1 MRFRSSLLL
10 ACLAVATTACQS
22 GSPTAGD
29 HHHDADRR
37 AATETRLAAT
47 ADTRAA
53 VVETAFEGMDLPA
66 AVCVLVTPDGRTEF
80 VPMGLTDPDAPR
92 PVDPDSIFDIASMTK
107 VITTVAALQLVEQGR
122 VTLDEPLEPILPE
135 LRGIEIIAAD
145 GSRSAATRPITL
157 RDLLR
162 HTAGF
167 GYAFN
172 SPQIAAE
179 LEFDPATGWP
189 VHEVAAEG
197 EFDWGFE
204 VRPRR
209 VFESGTAWRYGR
221 NIGIAGKLVER
232 LSGRD
237 LDTYFRE
244 NIFEPLGMDRSG
256 FNPSPALLE
265 DRVRMHVRD
274 PGNGEPT
281 PASPFRA
288 DHLESFYGGGY
299 LYSTP
304 RDYARFLQC
313 LLAGGEL
320 DGARILAPAT
330 IDEMMTDQLPD
341 GIRVVME
348 PVPGGP
354 ATRRSFNNEF
364 DDGFGLGWA
373 IETGEADGLRPAG
386 VGYWSGAHNTYFTID
401 VERGVAILF
410 FSQMQPFDD
419 VAAYE
424 LYRTWEDE
432 VYRAVLADDAR
443 SRGDLARA
451 FRAEACGR

>member
-1 MRFRSSLLL
+1 MSTHHAPTLALTAILL
-10 ACLAVATTACQS
+10 TTAGCTNAPR
-22 GSPTAGD
+22 PTGEMLAED
-29 HHHDADRR
+29 SARR
-37 AATETRLAAT
+37 HATMAEAVEAT
-47 ADTRAA
+47 
-53 VVETAFEGMDLPA
+53 DLPG
-66 AVCVLVTPDGRTEF
+66 CVFAWVSADGRTGFESF
-80 VPMGLTDPDAPR
+80 GTLDPEDPR
-92 PVDPDSIFDIASMTK
+92 PVGPDSIFDIASMTK
-107 VITTVAALQLVEQGR
+107 AITTVAALQMVEQGR

-209 VFESGTAWRYGR
+209 VFESGTAWLYGR

-288 DHLESFYGGGY
+288 DRLESFYGGGY

-304 RDYARFLQC
+304 RDYARFLRC

-320 DGARILAPAT
+320 DGARILEPTT

-348 PVPGGP
+348 PVPGAP
-354 ATRRSFNNEF
+354 PSRRSFTNDF

-373 IETGEADGLRPAG
+373 IEQGDADGLRPEG

-401 VERGVAILF
+401 PDRGVAILF

-419 VAAYE
+419 AAAYE

-432 VYRAVLADDAR
+432 VYRAVLADD
-443 SRGDLARA
+443 D
-451 FRAEACGR
+451 

>member
-1 MRFRSSLLL
+1 MTSRILP
-10 ACLAVATTACQS
+10 AVALAGIGLATTLPGCHSS
-22 GSPTAGD
+22 GGERPVSSSVDASLAGTAEARSASLRRSFEASRVPTAV
-29 HHHDADRR
+29 
-37 AATETRLAAT
+37 
-47 ADTRAA
+47 A
-53 VVETAFEGMDLPA
+53 VVATR
-66 AVCVLVTPDGRTEF
+66 DGRTEF
-80 VPMGLTDPDAPR
+80 VEMGTLDPDDPR
-92 PVDPDSIFDIASMTK
+92 PVTADSIFDIASMTK
-107 VITTVAALQLVEQGR
+107 AITTVAALQMVEAGR
-122 VTLDEPLEPILPE
+122 IGLDDPLEPVLPE
-135 LRGIEIIAAD
+135 LREIEIIAED
-145 GSRSAATRPITL
+145 GSRSVATRAITL

-179 LEFDPATGWP
+179 LEFDPETGWP

-209 VFESGTAWRYGR
+209 VFESGTDWLYGR

-237 LDTYFRE
+237 LDTYFEE

-256 FNPSPALLE
+256 FNPSAALLE

-274 PGNGEPT
+274 PADGEPN

-288 DHLESFYGGGY
+288 DRLESFYGGGY

-304 RDYARFLQC
+304 RDYARFLRC

-320 DGARILAPAT
+320 DGVRILEPAT
-330 IDEMMTDQLPD
+330 IEEMMTDQLPE
-341 GIRVVME
+341 GIRVVMDPPPGD
-348 PVPGGP
+348 PVP
-354 ATRRSFNNEF
+354 RRSFTNDF

-373 IETGEADGLRPAG
+373 IETGAADGLRPRG

-401 VERGVAILF
+401 PDRGVAIIF

-419 VAAYE
+419 VEAYE
-424 LYRTWEDE
+424 LYRSWEDG
-432 VYRAVLADDAR
+432 VYRAILPTSD
-443 SRGDLARA
+443 
-451 FRAEACGR
+451 

>member
-1 MRFRSSLLL
+1 MRRRQSVLI
-10 ACLAVATTACQS
+10 ACSILATTACQS
-22 GSPTAGD
+22 GPGTAGKA
-29 HHHDADRR
+29 HHAAEDR
-37 AATETRLAAT
+37 AAMEARLAAS
-47 ADTRAA
+47 AETRAA
-53 VVETAFEGMDLPA
+53 VVETTFEGMDLPA
-66 AVCVLVTPDGRTEF
+66 AVCAMVTRDGHVEF
-80 VPMGLTDPDAPR
+80 VPMGPADPATAT
-92 PVDPDSIFDIASMTK
+92 PVGPDSIFDIASMTK
-107 VITTVAALQLVEQGR
+107 AITTVAALQMVEAGR
-122 VTLDEPLEPILPE
+122 IGLDDPLEPVLPE
-135 LRGIEIIAAD
+135 LREIEIIAAD
-145 GSRSAATRPITL
+145 GSRRVATQSITL

-172 SPQIAAE
+172 SPQIAAQ
-179 LEFDPATGWP
+179 LEFDPETGWP
-189 VHEVAAEG
+189 VHEVTMEG
-197 EFDWGFE
+197 EYDWGFE

-209 VFESGTAWRYGR
+209 VFESGTDWLYGR

-232 LSGRD
+232 LSDRD

-274 PGNGEPT
+274 PESGEPK

-288 DHLESFYGGGY
+288 DRLESFYGGGY

-304 RDYARFLQC
+304 RDYARFLRC

-320 DGARILAPAT
+320 DGVRILDSAT
-330 IDEMMTDQLPD
+330 IDRMMTDQLPD
-341 GIRVVME
+341 GIRVVM
-348 PVPGGP
+348 P
-354 ATRRSFNNEF
+354 ANPDRPAARRTFGNDF

-373 IETGEADGLRPAG
+373 IETGEADGLRPEG
-386 VGYWSGAHNTYFTID
+386 VGYWSGAHNTYYTID
-401 VERGVAILF
+401 PDRGVAVLF

-432 VYRAVLADDAR
+432 IYRAVLDADD
-443 SRGDLARA
+443 
-451 FRAEACGR
+451 